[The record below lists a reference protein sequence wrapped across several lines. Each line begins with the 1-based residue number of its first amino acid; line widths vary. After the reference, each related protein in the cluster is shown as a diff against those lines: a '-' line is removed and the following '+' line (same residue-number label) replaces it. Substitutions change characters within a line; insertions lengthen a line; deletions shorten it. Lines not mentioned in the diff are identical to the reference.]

1 MLAAG
6 VGRRLAAD
14 GAWRRPKAL
23 LAFGGRSLLERHI
36 AILRAAGVTELVVV
50 TGYRAAEI
58 EAEAERTAPPGF
70 VRFIGNPRY
79 EQGSLLSLHAAA
91 ALLAEP
97 GEDILYM
104 DADVLYHP
112 ALIERLV
119 GEGEGDRIPYD
130 RGFLPGEEPVKIC
143 LRERRVVDFGKQVSA
158 QYDDVGEWP
167 GFLRLSAQGA
177 AALGEAAATLVA
189 RGADDAPAEDAI
201 HRWLRASADTV
212 TPVDVSGIPWIEIDF
227 AEDIARAERE
237 VLPKL
242 PT

>member
-14 GAWRRPKAL
+14 GAWHRPKVL
-23 LAFGGRSLLERHI
+23 LPFGGRSLLERHV
-36 AILRAAGVTELVVV
+36 AILRAAGVAELVVV

-58 EAEAERTAPPGF
+58 EAEAARTAPPGF
-70 VRFIGNPRY
+70 VRFMGNLRY
-79 EQGSLLSLHAAA
+79 EEGSLLSLHVAA

-97 GEDILYM
+97 GEDVVYM

-112 ALIERLV
+112 ALIERLL

-130 RGFLPGEEPVKIC
+130 RSFEPGDEPVKVC
-143 LRERRVVDFGKQVSA
+143 MREHRVVDFGKNVSGRH
-158 QYDDVGEWP
+158 DDIGEWP

-177 AALGEAAATLVA
+177 AALGEAAAALVA
-189 RGADDAPAEDAI
+189 EGGGDAPAEDAI
-201 HRWLRASADTV
+201 HRWLRARADTV
-212 TPVDVSGIPWIEIDF
+212 TPVDVTGIPWIEIDF
-227 AEDIARAERE
+227 AEDVARAERE
-237 VLPKL
+237 ILPRL